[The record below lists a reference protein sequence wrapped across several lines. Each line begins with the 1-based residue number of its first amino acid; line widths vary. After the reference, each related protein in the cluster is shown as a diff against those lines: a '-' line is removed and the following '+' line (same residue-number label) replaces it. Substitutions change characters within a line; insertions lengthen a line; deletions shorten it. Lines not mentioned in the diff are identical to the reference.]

1 VGELILALGFSFIL
15 SAALAL
21 LLTPRIREWALSKGV
36 VDHPE
41 GRKAHPTSI
50 PLLGGVAL
58 YLTFMVILSVP
69 FYFWRGLLFQE
80 KGYLV
85 GIIIG
90 SSLIFLLGL
99 YDDLKGASPVF
110 KIGVQIIAALVLVNF
125 GLVVTALTSPL
136 RQPLYLGAWGIPFTI
151 LWVVFI
157 TNGLNLIDGLDG
169 LAAGVSVIVAL
180 VLLTVG
186 LMREGVLTAFLCA
199 GIAGGCLGFLRYNFP
214 PARIFMGD
222 AGSMLLGFLLASIS
236 LIRPLKTV
244 AAVALF
250 VPIVALGVP
259 IVESFTTIIRRFWRG
274 KSPLAPDRGHIHHIL
289 LDLGFTPKVSVITLY
304 LISGLFG
311 LVCIGFVTANPRLMV
326 ILFFVLAL
334 ASLVGVF
341 KLHRLNNGRK
351 SENG

>member
-1 VGELILALGFSFIL
+1 M
-15 SAALAL
+15 
-21 LLTPRIREWALSKGV
+21 
-36 VDHPE
+36 VDRPG
-41 GRKAHPTSI
+41 GRKIHHSPI

-58 YLTFMVILSVP
+58 YFTFLVILVIP
-69 FYFWRGLLFQE
+69 FIFWRGFFSHGE
-80 KGYLV
+80 RYLE

-90 SSLIFLLGL
+90 STLIFFLGL
-99 YDDLKGASPVF
+99 YDDLKRASPVL
-110 KIGVQIIAALVLVNF
+110 KIGVQIIAGLVLVNF
-125 GLVVTALTSPL
+125 GLGVTFLSNPF
-136 RQPLYLGAWGIPFTI
+136 RHPLYLGAWGIPFTL

-157 TNGLNLIDGLDG
+157 TNAINLIDGLDG
-169 LAAGVSVIVAL
+169 LAAGTSIIVAL

-186 LMREGVLTAFLCA
+186 LMREGYLTPFLCA

-259 IVESFTTIIRRFWRG
+259 IVESFTTIIRRFWRRR
-274 KSPLAPDRGHIHHIL
+274 SILAPDRGHIHYVL
-289 LDLGFTPKVSVITLY
+289 LDLGFTPRVTVITLY

-326 ILFFVLAL
+326 ILFVAL
-334 ASLVGVF
+334 TMASLIAVLG
-341 KLHRLNNGRK
+341 LHNINNGRK
-351 SENG
+351 KENG